1 MEVRYSIRAP
11 RDRVFRAWTDPEEL
25 KQWWG
30 PGEFTTPVAQ
40 IDLRPGGSYLLVM
53 QPGHGDALRVVG
65 TYRQIE
71 PPSRLVYTW
80 RWDTPWSDGSESIVT
95 VDFIGRG
102 QETEVV
108 VLHEGFGPE
117 GEDPYRQG
125 WEGGLQKLAASIGKG
140 VTHG

>member
-108 VLHEGFGPE
+108 VLHEGLGPE